1 MRIYLCRM
9 KIILYM
15 YVYCYFFYFQGD
27 RFGGV
32 LDVVVKQ
39 FFDVYISDMI
49 FMEFVNN
56 MRKEGKFIMGI
67 GYRVK
72 FVSVG

>member
-1 MRIYLCRM
+1 
-9 KIILYM
+9 M
-15 YVYCYFFYFQGD
+15 YVYYYFFYFQGD